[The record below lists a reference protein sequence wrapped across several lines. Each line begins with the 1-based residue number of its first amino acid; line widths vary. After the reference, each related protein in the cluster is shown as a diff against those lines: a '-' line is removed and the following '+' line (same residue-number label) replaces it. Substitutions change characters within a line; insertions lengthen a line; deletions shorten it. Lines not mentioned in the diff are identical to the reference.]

1 MTPGKASRYSGG
13 CFFAV
18 PEKAGP
24 GLVLAG
30 CIIAEYFCS
39 IIFKYPFAAD
49 GYRLLGEELEDRF
62 CKGGNGVFPCSWN
75 SRFHQL
81 VQLPGHCFGQ
91 LRRER
96 GQ

>member
-62 CKGGNGVFPCSWN
+62 CKMETAFSLLLELTV
-75 SRFHQL
+75 
-81 VQLPGHCFGQ
+81 LPWGYSP
-91 LRRER
+91 
-96 GQ
+96 